1 MQTLILLPG
10 LACDKELW
18 QAQRAALL
26 ASHPVQV
33 SDVHTRAASLPEMA
47 TLLLAEHPGPLVL
60 VGSSMGGMLAL
71 HAWRQAP
78 QRIRGLALL
87 GSTARPDTP
96 ELIALRSQAIELF
109 AAGRTDEV
117 LRANV
122 PLALH
127 AGHAHHAALV
137 DSYLA
142 MIRRAGNAQL
152 IAQNRAVMAREDAR
166 PWLPHIA
173 CPTLVV
179 CGEGDLLT
187 PPEHSREIAAAVPGA
202 RLELLADCGHLL
214 TLEQPARVNGL
225 LLDWLAQIDPAQC
238 AQPSRVKARSGQH
251 PPHNAFRR
259 RARGLS
265 P

>member
-1 MQTLILLPG
+1 MQTVILLPG
-10 LACDKELW
+10 LACDAGLW
-18 QAQRAALL
+18 QAQRAALSATHDL
-26 ASHPVQV
+26 RV
-33 SDVHTRAASLPEMA
+33 SDVHTRAPSLAAMA
-47 TLLLAEHPGPLVL
+47 TLLLAEHSGALVL

-127 AGHAHHAALV
+127 PGHAHHAELV
-137 DSYLA
+137 HTYLA
-142 MIRRAGNAQL
+142 MIRRAGSAQL

-166 PWLPHIA
+166 AWLPSIT

-179 CGEGDLLT
+179 CGHGDLLT
-187 PPEHSREIAAAVPGA
+187 PPEHSREIAAAVAGA

-214 TLEQPARVNGL
+214 TLEQPAAVNDL
-225 LLDWLAQIDPAQC
+225 LLGWLTAVAGQALT
-238 AQPSRVKARSGQH
+238 SGT
-251 PPHNAFRR
+251 
-259 RARGLS
+259 
-265 P
+265 